1 MFKKSILLFFVLLS
15 MVSFAQTEEAEKQ
28 LVKIFELCKAKNYS
42 EAANYFL
49 YEGEDAA
56 RNLKG
61 TYNYKERKEKI
72 AVDKIGKKI
81 FALLDISDG
90 YKIVSKSNH
99 DKNGLKWTVFNVAF
113 ISGNQEIEGS
123 FYMTK
128 INNKYVLGS
137 ID

>member
-1 MFKKSILLFFVLLS
+1 MFKKSILLFFVLFSL
-15 MVSFAQTEEAEKQ
+15 VSFAQTEEAEKQ
-28 LVKIFELCKAKNYS
+28 LVKIFELCKAKNYA

-49 YEGEDAA
+49 YEGEDAT

-90 YKIVSKSNH
+90 YKIISKSNQ
-99 DKNGLKWTVFNVAF
+99 DKNGLKWVVFNVAF

-123 FYMTK
+123 FYMTN